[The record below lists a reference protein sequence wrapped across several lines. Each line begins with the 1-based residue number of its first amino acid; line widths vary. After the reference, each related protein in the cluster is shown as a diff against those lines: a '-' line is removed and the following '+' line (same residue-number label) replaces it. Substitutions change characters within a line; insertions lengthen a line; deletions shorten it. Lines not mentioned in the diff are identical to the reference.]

1 MKVLYNLQALEQ
13 KLSEAVGEA
22 KAFAAQQQA
31 DADRTKRSYSQV
43 PYIPG
48 APYCLAFW
56 PGTPLHSAS
65 NCQPCSS

>member
-1 MKVLYNLQALEQ
+1 MLLLLQALEQ

-43 PYIPG
+43 RALQYSLVL
-48 APYCLAFW
+48 LAF
-56 PGTPLHSAS
+56 
-65 NCQPCSS
+65 

>member
-1 MKVLYNLQALEQ
+1 MVCLPQALEQ

-43 PYIPG
+43 LPPLQRSLM
-48 APYCLAFW
+48 ALA
-56 PGTPLHSAS
+56 L
-65 NCQPCSS
+65 